1 MQAANANHMNAL
13 CAVGDCYFS
22 GNGVSKNDT
31 QAFIYWR
38 RSAKLGNPDAMFRLG
53 DCYRFGWGVEENITS
68 AIEWYSLAAENGS
81 EDARQ
86 ALKKL

>member
-1 MQAANANHMNAL
+1 ML
-13 CAVGDCYFS
+13 CVQWVIVIFQVMACQ
-22 GNGVSKNDT
+22 KNDT